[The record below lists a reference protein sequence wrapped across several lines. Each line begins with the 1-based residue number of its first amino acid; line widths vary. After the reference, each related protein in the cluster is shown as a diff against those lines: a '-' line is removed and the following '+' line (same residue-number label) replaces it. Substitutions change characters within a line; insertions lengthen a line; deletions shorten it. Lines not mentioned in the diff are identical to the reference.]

1 MNDLDVLLSIIENP
15 TRRKIL
21 ESLVREPNY
30 PLRLSKELQLSQQA
44 IMKHLKILEESEF
57 VRSRPEE
64 SDRGGPTRKIYSPT
78 SEFTMIVDVGPGL
91 FNVEIV
97 TPEYPGIIED
107 QMSPSFEIQEKMTDR
122 GFKQEIDRLKGD
134 ISGVDRELDDLHVRR
149 AALIKLKEKT
159 LEKARRYVETNVN
172 DNQIRRIVI
181 ESIKNPSLSSQELG
195 RELGI
200 REEIVI
206 DLLEEVDAIGGKKD
220 GRED

>member
-1 MNDLDVLLSIIENP
+1 
-15 TRRKIL
+15 
-21 ESLVREPNY
+21 
-30 PLRLSKELQLSQQA
+30 
-44 IMKHLKILEESEF
+44 LEESEF

-97 TPEYPGIIED
+97 TPEDPGIIED
-107 QMSPSFEIQEKMTDR
+107 QMPPSFEIQEKMTHR
-122 GFKQEIDRLKGD
+122 GFKQEIDSLKGD

-172 DNQIRRIVI
+172 DNQ
-181 ESIKNPSLSSQELG
+181 PSLSSQELG